1 MVNLRETSVP
11 VPGRGVE
18 GMLGLEEFIE
28 AIRPW
33 MDQAHFNFVVCDP
46 ELRMLYINPFT
57 LNNLRALLENMKRY
71 SKAARELTHIKG
83 VVGMDTG
90 VFHRHPNLKEHM
102 LEKEG
107 DYEKSYRQTTKVF
120 PADFRA
126 IRDADGEILGWVG
139 SWDVEE
145 GEPDEDED
153 KDNLMIYGSATIN
166 VDPEPKK

>member
-18 GMLGLEEFIE
+18 GMLSLEEFIE
-28 AIRPW
+28 AVRPW
-33 MDQAHFNFVVCDP
+33 MDQALFNFVVCDT
-46 ELRMLYINPFT
+46 ELRMIYINPFT
-57 LNNLRALLENMKRY
+57 LNNLRGMIESMKHY
-71 SKAARELTHIKG
+71 SKAARELTHIKD
-83 VVGMDTG
+83 VVGMDTT

-107 DYEKSYRQTTKVF
+107 EYEKSYRTTTKAF

-126 IRDADGEILGWVG
+126 VRDAGGEILGWVG

-145 GEPDEDED
+145 GEPVQKTDH
-153 KDNLMIYGSATIN
+153 LMIYGSDTIN
-166 VDPEPKK
+166 VDPEEKT